1 MKFLSKFLASYDY
14 PSLKDF
20 LLSLFPTWKYQ
31 IQTTAFILS
40 GLAAG
45 VNHLIGIGPALA
57 LAMVGGVIA
66 EIASGIK
73 ASKSRG
79 DAFESFRFSRCILK
93 IVFWFALFYFVHAFE
108 KEYLYRDHFM
118 DVMAF
123 LFFKSLFVG
132 LMALFCIEYLTSIL
146 ENLSVIDGK
155 DKTYYINFIKSS
167 FTNLLDNLKRK
178 QQ

>member
-31 IQTTAFILS
+31 IQTSAFILS
-40 GLAAG
+40 GIAAG
-45 VNHLIGIGPALA
+45 VNNLIGIGPALA
-57 LAMVGGVIA
+57 FAMVVAVIV

-73 ASKSRG
+73 ASKKQNK
-79 DAFESFRFSRCILK
+79 DFESFRFSRCVLK
-93 IVFWFALFYFVHAFE
+93 IVFWFALFYFIHAFE
-108 KEYLYRDHFM
+108 REYILKDHFM
-118 DVMAF
+118 DILAF

-155 DKTYYINFIKSS
+155 DKTYYISFIKES
-167 FTNLLDNLKRK
+167 FANLLDNLKRK

>member
-14 PSLKDF
+14 SSFKDF

-31 IQTTAFILS
+31 IQTAAFVLS
-40 GLAAG
+40 GIAAG

-57 LAMVGGVIA
+57 SAMSVAVVV
-66 EIASGIK
+66 EIISGIK
-73 ASKSRG
+73 ASKSQG
-79 DAFESFRFSRCILK
+79 DDFESFRFSRCVLK

-108 KEYLYRDHFM
+108 REYIVRDHFM
-118 DVMAF
+118 DVMAY

-146 ENLSVIDGK
+146 ENLSVLDGK
-155 DKTYYINFIKSS
+155 DKTYYINFIKES
-167 FTNLLDNLKRK
+167 FANLLDNIKYRK
-178 QQ
+178 Q

>member
-31 IQTTAFILS
+31 IQTAAFVLS
-40 GLAAG
+40 GIAAG

-66 EIASGIK
+66 EIVSGIK

-79 DAFESFRFSRCILK
+79 YAFESFRFSRCVLK

-108 KEYLYRDHFM
+108 REYILRDHFM

-155 DKTYYINFIKSS
+155 DKTYYINFIKDS